1 MAPMPTS
8 PAWSQSPGEGT
19 WTGANVASATGSDM
33 FAGWSLVI
41 AYRNPADPLRD
52 LTVFQGFALVT
63 NSDTVQIP
71 ISGFLARL
79 TGPVDAE
86 IGVVAGEGDMSITGD
101 SMKVNS
107 T

>member
-1 MAPMPTS
+1 MWPPP
-8 PAWSQSPGEGT
+8 PAATCSPG
-19 WTGANVASATGSDM
+19 GA
-33 FAGWSLVI
+33 LVI

-71 ISGFLARL
+71 ISGFLAPL

-107 T
+107 TYLTDAPTPSPTFSTARTASTG